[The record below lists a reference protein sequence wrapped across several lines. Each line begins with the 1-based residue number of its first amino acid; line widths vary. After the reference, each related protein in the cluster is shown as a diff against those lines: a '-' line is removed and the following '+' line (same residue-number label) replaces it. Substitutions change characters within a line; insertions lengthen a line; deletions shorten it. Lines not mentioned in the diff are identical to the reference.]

1 MSKIR
6 KIAKRVLGR
15 DKIKSIG
22 KEYWQNAAKGDIKKT
37 MNKIC
42 DGFDKKA
49 FEMKK
54 ESIVFLDEFKLS
66 KELVVLDLACG
77 MGRTCRWIAPHVK
90 EYVGVDFISE
100 MIDKAKEYNRT
111 YPNARFVVNNGKT
124 LNIFSNESFDLAYCE
139 IAFQHMTRDVQE
151 SYVNEVH
158 RILKKEGIFFLQLP
172 RIEYYNDPIFSFTK
186 NEANS
191 ILEKFDVRF
200 LKTTSAYYHI
210 QAKKH

>member
-1 MSKIR
+1 MSKI
-6 KIAKRVLGR
+6 KSIAKKILGR
-15 DKIKSIG
+15 NNIKSIG
-22 KEYWQNAAKGDIKKT
+22 KEYWENAAKGNVDKT

-42 DGFDKKA
+42 DGFDKET
-49 FEMKK
+49 FETKK
-54 ESIVFLDEFKLS
+54 ESIVFLKEFKLS
-66 KELVVLDLACG
+66 SDQIVLELACG

-191 ILEKFDVRF
+191 ILKKFDVRF